1 MGGESLRAFMKCPRC
16 QSGIESNPDPA
27 GFMVC
32 PGCGARL
39 RRTSA
44 QTAQAVPAS
53 VQAGAMTLPPSDS
66 PLGPRRVSAKAPAP
80 APAAGKATA
89 ASPRRVGDDTARV
102 TKAAA
107 AAAVVAPFS
116 APAANTPA
124 TASAVDAILAEVRA
138 VRRMQEEILE
148 ILRGRADMGDAP
160 ASRSRDDFEGMQ
172 EPAVRSNRR
181 KRVLLVDDDEATRGT
196 LESVLKG
203 GEVPVTTVRDGNSA
217 LASIAQDKPDVIV
230 LELGIGGAMAGKDV
244 VNMIKATMEWVDIP
258 IILYTRVPMEGQKE
272 ARQIH
277 GADDY
282 VAKGPG
288 GPEAVLAKAISFF
301 RKP

>member
-1 MGGESLRAFMKCPRC
+1 MKCPRC
-16 QSGIESNPDPA
+16 QGAIETNPDPA
-27 GFMVC
+27 GYMVC

-53 VQAGAMTLPPSDS
+53 VQAGAITLPPGDTA
-66 PLGPRRVSAKAPAP
+66 LGPRRLPSKPPAREASKSAAAAPR
-80 APAAGKATA
+80 
-89 ASPRRVGDDTARV
+89 SPGEDTARV
-102 TKAAA
+102 AKAAA
-107 AAAVVAPFS
+107 AAAVQGAFTAPG
-116 APAANTPA
+116 ANTPA
-124 TASAVDAILAEVRA
+124 TAAAVDTVLAEVRA
-138 VRRMQEEILE
+138 VRRVQEEILE
-148 ILRGRADMGDAP
+148 MLRGRAGLGSP
-160 ASRSRDDFEGMQ
+160 RPSNDDFEGMQ
-172 EPAVRSNRR
+172 EPVVRSSRR
-181 KRVLLVDDDEATRGT
+181 KRVLLADDDDVTRGAV
-196 LESVLKG
+196 EAVLQR
-203 GEVPVTTVRDGNSA
+203 GEVLVTTVSDGNSA
-217 LASIAQDKPDVIV
+217 LASIARDKPDVIV

-282 VAKGPG
+282 VAKGAG

>member
-1 MGGESLRAFMKCPRC
+1 MKCPRC

-39 RRTSA
+39 RRSAAQSA
-44 QTAQAVPAS
+44 QAAQAAQVL
-53 VQAGAMTLPPSDS
+53 QAGAVTLPPGDG
-66 PLGPRRVSAKAPAP
+66 PLGPRRVSPKSAAAPAEK
-80 APAAGKATA
+80 AGAAA
-89 ASPRRVGDDTARV
+89 PRRIGDDTARV
-102 TKAAA
+102 AKAAA
-107 AAAVVAPFS
+107 AAAVVAPFT
-116 APAANTPA
+116 APAANAPA
-124 TASAVDAILAEVRA
+124 TASAVDTVLAEVRA

-148 ILRGRADMGDAP
+148 TLRGRAEGSDVGG
-160 ASRSRDDFEGMQ
+160 SRGHDDFEGMV
-172 EPAVRSNRR
+172 EPVVRSSRR
-181 KRVLLVDDDEATRGT
+181 KRVLLVDDDPATRGAV
-196 LESVLKG
+196 ESILQG
-203 GEVPVTTVRDGNSA
+203 GEVPVTTVGDGNSA
-217 LASIAQDKPDVIV
+217 LASIAKDKPDVIV
-230 LELGIGGAMAGKDV
+230 LELGIGGAMGGKDV

-288 GPEAVLAKAISFF
+288 GPEAVLAKSISFF

>member
-1 MGGESLRAFMKCPRC
+1 MKCPRC
-16 QSGIESNPDPA
+16 QTGIESNPDPA

-39 RRTSA
+39 RRTAA
-44 QTAQAVPAS
+44 QTVQAVQVGS
-53 VQAGAMTLPPSDS
+53 VTLPPADG
-66 PLGPRRVSAKAPAP
+66 PLGPRRVSSKSA
-80 APAAGKATA
+80 APAAAKATA
-89 ASPRRVGDDTARV
+89 AVPRRIGDETARV
-102 TKAAA
+102 AKAT
-107 AAAVVAPFS
+107 AAAVAAPFT

-124 TASAVDAILAEVRA
+124 TASAVDTILAEVRA

-148 ILRGRADMGDAP
+148 MLRGRAESGS
-160 ASRSRDDFEGMQ
+160 ASASSSASAGGDDFEGML
-172 EPAVRSNRR
+172 EPAVRSSRR
-181 KRVLLVDDDEATRGT
+181 KRVLLVDDDDATRGVV
-196 LESVLKG
+196 ESVLKG
-203 GEVPVTTVRDGNSA
+203 GEVPVTTVGDGNSA
-217 LASIAQDKPDVIV
+217 LASIARDKPDVIV
-230 LELGIGGAMAGKDV
+230 LELGMGGAMAGKDV

>member
-1 MGGESLRAFMKCPRC
+1 MKCPRC
-16 QSGIESNPDPA
+16 QTGIESNPDPA

-39 RRTSA
+39 RRTA
-44 QTAQAVPAS
+44 AQAAQMVPAS
-53 VQAGAMTLPPSDS
+53 VQAGSMTLPPSDG
-66 PLGPRRVSAKAPAP
+66 PLGPRRVSSKSA
-80 APAAGKATA
+80 APAAAKSTA
-89 ASPRRVGDDTARV
+89 AAPRRVGDDTARV
-102 TKAAA
+102 AKTTAAA
-107 AAAVVAPFS
+107 AAAAAPFT

-124 TASAVDAILAEVRA
+124 TSSAVDAVLGEVRA

-148 ILRGRADMGDAP
+148 LLRGRAESGYA
-160 ASRSRDDFEGMQ
+160 RSSPSHDDFEGMR
-172 EPAVRSNRR
+172 EPSVRSSRR
-181 KRVLLVDDDEATRGT
+181 KRVLLVDDDEATRGAV
-196 LESVLKG
+196 ESALKG
-203 GEVPVTTVRDGNSA
+203 GEVPVTTVGDGNSA
-217 LASIAQDKPDVIV
+217 LASIARDKPDVIV
-230 LELGIGGAMAGKDV
+230 LELGIGGAMGGKDV

>member
-1 MGGESLRAFMKCPRC
+1 MKCPRC
-16 QSGIESNPDPA
+16 QTGIESNPDPA

-39 RRTSA
+39 RRSA
-44 QTAQAVPAS
+44 AQAAQMVPAS
-53 VQAGAMTLPPSDS
+53 VQAGSLTLPPNDG
-66 PLGPRRVSAKAPAP
+66 PLGPRRVSPKAPAP
-80 APAAGKATA
+80 VPAKSTA
-89 ASPRRVGDDTARV
+89 AAPRRVGDDTARV
-102 TKAAA
+102 AKATAAA
-107 AAAVVAPFS
+107 AAATPFT

-124 TASAVDAILAEVRA
+124 TTSAVDAVLAEVRA

-148 ILRGRADMGDAP
+148 LLRGRAESGYA
-160 ASRSRDDFEGMQ
+160 RSSPSSDDFEGMV
-172 EPAVRSNRR
+172 EPVVRSSRR
-181 KRVLLVDDDEATRGT
+181 KRVLLVDDDEATRGAV
-196 LESVLKG
+196 ESALKR
-203 GEVPVTTVRDGNSA
+203 GEVPVTTVGDGNSA
-217 LASIAQDKPDVIV
+217 LASIASDKPDVIV
-230 LELGIGGAMAGKDV
+230 LELGIGGAMGGKDV

-288 GPEAVLAKAISFF
+288 GPEAVLAKSISFF

>member
-1 MGGESLRAFMKCPRC
+1 MKCPRC

-39 RRTSA
+39 RRTA
-44 QTAQAVPAS
+44 AQAAQATQAI
-53 VQAGAMTLPPSDS
+53 QAGSVTLPPADG
-66 PLGPRRVSAKAPAP
+66 PLGPRRVSSKSA
-80 APAAGKATA
+80 APAAARSTA
-89 ASPRRVGDDTARV
+89 EAPRRIGDDTARV
-102 TKAAA
+102 AKAAA
-107 AAAVVAPFS
+107 AAAASPFTAP
-116 APAANTPA
+116 PANTPA
-124 TASAVDAILAEVRA
+124 TASEVDTILAEVRT
-138 VRRMQEEILE
+138 VRRLQEEILE
-148 ILRGRADMGDAP
+148 LLRGRTESGYAP
-160 ASRSRDDFEGMQ
+160 SSRGNDDFEGMQ
-172 EPAVRSNRR
+172 EPAVRSSRR
-181 KRVLLVDDDEATRGT
+181 KRVLLVDDDEATRGVV
-196 LESVLKG
+196 ESVLKG
-203 GEVPVTTVRDGNSA
+203 GEVPVTTVADGNSA
-217 LASIAQDKPDVIV
+217 LASIARDKPDVIV
-230 LELGIGGAMAGKDV
+230 LELGIGGAMGGKDV

-282 VAKGPG
+282 VAKGQG

>member
-1 MGGESLRAFMKCPRC
+1 MPSRRSGSLVL
-16 QSGIESNPDPA
+16 PA
-27 GFMVC
+27 GL
-32 PGCGARL
+32 A
-39 RRTSA
+39 A
-44 QTAQAVPAS
+44 HATA
-53 VQAGAMTLPPSDS
+53 
-66 PLGPRRVSAKAPAP
+66 
-80 APAAGKATA
+80 KATA
-89 ASPRRVGDDTARV
+89 AAPRRIGDDTARV
-102 TKAAA
+102 AKAAA
-107 AAAVVAPFS
+107 AAAIAAPFT

-124 TASAVDAILAEVRA
+124 TASAVDAVLAEVRA

-148 ILRGRADMGDAP
+148 LLRGRAESGYAP
-160 ASRSRDDFEGMQ
+160 SSRGKDDFEGMH
-172 EPAVRSNRR
+172 EPAVRSSRR
-181 KRVLLVDDDEATRGT
+181 KRVLLVDDDDATRGVV
-196 LESVLKG
+196 ESVLKG
-203 GEVPVTTVRDGNSA
+203 GEVPVTTVGDGNSA
-217 LASIAQDKPDVIV
+217 LASIAMDKPDVIV
-230 LELGIGGAMAGKDV
+230 LELGIGGAMGGKDV

>member
-1 MGGESLRAFMKCPRC
+1 MKCPRC
-16 QSGIESNPDPA
+16 QTGIESNPDPA
-27 GFMVC
+27 GFRGG

-39 RRTSA
+39 RRTAA

-53 VQAGAMTLPPSDS
+53 VQAGAITLPPSDS
-66 PLGPRRVSAKAPAP
+66 PLGPRRVSPKAAP
-80 APAAGKATA
+80 PAAGKTTA
-89 ASPRRVGDDTARV
+89 AAPRRVGDDTARV
-102 TKAAA
+102 AKAAA
-107 AAAVVAPFS
+107 AAAIAAPFT
-116 APAANTPA
+116 APGANTPA
-124 TASAVDAILAEVRA
+124 TVSAVDAVLAEVRA

-148 ILRGRADMGDAP
+148 LLRGRAERGYAP
-160 ASRSRDDFEGMQ
+160 PSRGNDDFEGMI
-172 EPAVRSNRR
+172 EPAVRSSRR
-181 KRVLLVDDDEATRGT
+181 KRVLLVDDDEATRGVV
-196 LESVLKG
+196 ESVLKG
-203 GEVPVTTVRDGNSA
+203 GEVPVTAVGDGNSA
-217 LASIAQDKPDVIV
+217 LASIARDKPDVIV
-230 LELGIGGAMAGKDV
+230 LELGIGGAMGGKDV

-288 GPEAVLAKAISFF
+288 GPEAVLAKAILFF

>member
-1 MGGESLRAFMKCPRC
+1 MKCPRC
-16 QSGIESNPDPA
+16 QTGIESNPDPA

-39 RRTSA
+39 RRTAAQAA
-44 QTAQAVPAS
+44 QTAPAI
-53 VQAGAMTLPPSDS
+53 QAGGSVTLPPADG
-66 PLGPRRVSAKAPAP
+66 PLGPRRVSSKPAAPAS
-80 APAAGKATA
+80 GKAA
-89 ASPRRVGDDTARV
+89 ASAPRRIGDDTARV
-102 TKAAA
+102 AKAAA
-107 AAAVVAPFS
+107 AAAIAPPFT

-124 TASAVDAILAEVRA
+124 TASAVDAVLAEVRA

-148 ILRGRADMGDAP
+148 TLRGRAESGS
-160 ASRSRDDFEGMQ
+160 ASSYPGNDDFEGMR
-172 EPAVRSNRR
+172 EPAVRSSRR
-181 KRVLLVDDDEATRGT
+181 KRVLLVDDDEATRGA

-203 GEVPVTTVRDGNSA
+203 GEVPVTVVGEGNSA
-217 LASIAQDKPDVIV
+217 LASIARDKPDVIV

-288 GPEAVLAKAISFF
+288 GPEAVLAKAIAFF

>member
-1 MGGESLRAFMKCPRC
+1 MKCPRC
-16 QSGIESNPDPA
+16 QAGIESRPDPA

-53 VQAGAMTLPPSDS
+53 VQAGAITLPPADN
-66 PLGPRRVSAKAPAP
+66 PLGPRRVSANTMAPEPAKTVAPA
-80 APAAGKATA
+80 
-89 ASPRRVGDDTARV
+89 PRRVGDDTARV
-102 TKAAA
+102 AKAAA
-107 AAAVVAPFS
+107 AAAAAPFA
-116 APAANTPA
+116 APAANAPA
-124 TASAVDAILAEVRA
+124 SASAVDSILAEVRA

-148 ILRGRADMGDAP
+148 MLR
-160 ASRSRDDFEGMQ
+160 SRSESGSGAPGLAAGDDFEGLQ
-172 EPAVRSNRR
+172 EPAVRSSRR
-181 KRVLLVDDDEATRGT
+181 KRVLLVDDDPVARGQV
-196 LESVLKG
+196 ESALTA
-203 GEVPVTTVRDGNSA
+203 GEIPVTTVGDGNTA
-217 LASIAQDKPDVIV
+217 LASIARDKPDVVV
-230 LELGIGGAMAGKDV
+230 LELGIKGDMGGKDV
-244 VNMIKATMEWVDIP
+244 VNMIKATMEWVDLP

-282 VAKGPG
+282 VAKGAG
-288 GPEAVLAKAISFF
+288 GADAVLSKVISFF

>member
-1 MGGESLRAFMKCPRC
+1 MKCPRC

-53 VQAGAMTLPPSDS
+53 VQAGAMTLPPSDG
-66 PLGPRRVSAKAPAP
+66 PLGPRRVSPKPATP
-80 APAAGKATA
+80 TPAGKVTA
-89 ASPRRVGDDTARV
+89 AAPRRVGDDTARV
-102 TKAAA
+102 AKAAA
-107 AAAVVAPFS
+107 AAAIAAPFT
-116 APAANTPA
+116 APAANAPA
-124 TASAVDAILAEVRA
+124 TASAVDTILAEVRA

-148 ILRGRADMGDAP
+148 MLRGRAESGSGP
-160 ASRSRDDFEGMQ
+160 AAGNDDFEGMR
-172 EPAVRSNRR
+172 EPAVRSSRR
-181 KRVLLVDDDEATRGT
+181 KRVLLVDDDEATRGVV
-196 LESVLKG
+196 ESVLTG
-203 GEVPVTTVRDGNSA
+203 GEVPCTVVGDGNSA
-217 LASIAQDKPDVIV
+217 LASIARDKPDVIV
-230 LELGIGGAMAGKDV
+230 LELGIAGAMAGKDV

-288 GPEAVLAKAISFF
+288 GPEAVLAKAIAFF

>member
-1 MGGESLRAFMKCPRC
+1 MKCPRC
-16 QSGIESNPDPA
+16 QAGIESKPDPA

-39 RRTSA
+39 RRTAA

-66 PLGPRRVSAKAPAP
+66 LRGPRRVTPKPATP
-80 APAAGKATA
+80 EAETATA
-89 ASPRRVGDDTARV
+89 GTPRRIGDDTARV
-102 TKAAA
+102 ARAT
-107 AAAVVAPFS
+107 AAVPTPFT

-124 TASAVDAILAEVRA
+124 TASAVDTVLAEVRA
-138 VRRMQEEILE
+138 LRRTQEEILE
-148 ILRGRADMGDAP
+148 TLRGRFDSGAGP
-160 ASRSRDDFEGMQ
+160 SSSPRRDDFEGMV
-172 EPAVRSNRR
+172 EPAVQSSRR
-181 KRVLLVDDDEATRGT
+181 KRVLLVDDDQATRAVI
-196 LESVLKG
+196 EDVLTR
-203 GEVPVTTVRDGNSA
+203 GEVPVTTVGDGNSA
-217 LASIAQDKPDVIV
+217 LASIARDKPDVIV
-230 LELGIGGAMAGKDV
+230 LELGIAGAMAGKDV

-288 GPEAVLAKAISFF
+288 GPEALLAKARSFF

>member
-1 MGGESLRAFMKCPRC
+1 MKCPRC
-16 QSGIESNPDPA
+16 QTGIESNPDPA

-39 RRTSA
+39 RRTA
-44 QTAQAVPAS
+44 AQAAQMVPPS
-53 VQAGAMTLPPSDS
+53 VQAGSMTLPPGDG
-66 PLGPRRVSAKAPAP
+66 PLGPRRVSPKPAAPAP
-80 APAAGKATA
+80 AKATA
-89 ASPRRVGDDTARV
+89 AAPRRIGDDTARV
-102 TKAAA
+102 AKAAA
-107 AAAVVAPFS
+107 AAAIAAPFT

-124 TASAVDAILAEVRA
+124 TASAVDAVLAEVRA

-148 ILRGRADMGDAP
+148 LLRGRAESGYAP
-160 ASRSRDDFEGMQ
+160 TSRGNDDFEGMH
-172 EPAVRSNRR
+172 EPAVRSSRR
-181 KRVLLVDDDEATRGT
+181 KRVLLVDDDPATRGAV
-196 LESVLKG
+196 ESALKG
-203 GEVPVTTVRDGNSA
+203 GEVPVTIVGDGNSA
-217 LASIAQDKPDVIV
+217 LASIAMDKPDVIV

>member
-1 MGGESLRAFMKCPRC
+1 MKCPRC

-39 RRTSA
+39 RRTAA
-44 QTAQAVPAS
+44 QAAQAVQAAQ
-53 VQAGAMTLPPSDS
+53 VLHAGAVTLPPADG
-66 PLGPRRVSAKAPAP
+66 PLGPRRVSSKAAASPAEKPAP
-80 APAAGKATA
+80 AP
-89 ASPRRVGDDTARV
+89 PRRIGDDTARV
-102 TKAAA
+102 AKAAA
-107 AAAVVAPFS
+107 AAAVAAPFT
-116 APAANTPA
+116 APAANAPA
-124 TASAVDAILAEVRA
+124 TASAVDTVLAEVRA
-138 VRRMQEEILE
+138 VRRMQEEVLE
-148 ILRGRADMGDAP
+148 LLRGRAESHSDP
-160 ASRSRDDFEGMQ
+160 SSRGNDDFEGMV
-172 EPAVRSNRR
+172 EPAVRSSRR
-181 KRVLLVDDDEATRGT
+181 KRVLLVDDDEATRGAV
-196 LESVLKG
+196 EAVLKG
-203 GEVPVTTVRDGNSA
+203 GEVPVTTIGDGNGA
-217 LASIAQDKPDVIV
+217 LASIAKDKPDVIV
-230 LELGIGGAMAGKDV
+230 LELGIGGAMGGKDV

>member
-1 MGGESLRAFMKCPRC
+1 MKCPRC

-39 RRTSA
+39 RRTAA

-53 VQAGAMTLPPSDS
+53 VQAGAITLPPLDG
-66 PLGPRRVSAKAPAP
+66 PLGPRRVSAKSA
-80 APAAGKATA
+80 APAAAKSTGSGT
-89 ASPRRVGDDTARV
+89 RRVAGDDTARTAKSAV
-102 TKAAA
+102 AAA
-107 AAAVVAPFS
+107 IASPFAP
-116 APAANTPA
+116 PAENTPA
-124 TASAVDAILAEVRA
+124 SASDLEAILGELRA
-138 VRRMQEEILE
+138 VRRTQEEILDL
-148 ILRGRADMGDAP
+148 LRGRTESGYVP
-160 ASRSRDDFEGMQ
+160 SSSASRGGDDFEGMQ
-172 EPAVRSNRR
+172 EPTVRSSRR
-181 KRVLLVDDDEATRGT
+181 KRVLLVDDDEATRGVV
-196 LESVLKG
+196 ERVLKG
-203 GEVPVTTVRDGNSA
+203 GEVPVTVVADGNSA
-217 LASIAQDKPDVIV
+217 LASIARDKPDVIV

-282 VAKGPG
+282 VAKGHG

>member
-1 MGGESLRAFMKCPRC
+1 MKCPRC
-16 QSGIESNPDPA
+16 QTGIESNPDPA

-39 RRTSA
+39 RRTA
-44 QTAQAVPAS
+44 AQAVA
-53 VQAGAMTLPPSDS
+53 VQAGSVTLPPGDS
-66 PLGPRRVSAKAPAP
+66 PLGPRRVSSKSAAPAT
-80 APAAGKATA
+80 AKVPAAA
-89 ASPRRVGDDTARV
+89 PRRVGDDTARV
-102 TKAAA
+102 AKATA
-107 AAAVVAPFS
+107 AAAVAAPFT

-124 TASAVDAILAEVRA
+124 TASAVDTILAEVRV

-148 ILRGRADMGDAP
+148 MLRGRAESGSAP
-160 ASRSRDDFEGMQ
+160 SSPGNDDFEGMR
-172 EPAVRSNRR
+172 EPAVRSTRR
-181 KRVLLVDDDEATRGT
+181 KRVLLVDDDDATRGVA
-196 LESVLKG
+196 ESVLKG
-203 GEVPVTTVRDGNSA
+203 GEVPVTAVGDGNSA
-217 LASIAQDKPDVIV
+217 LASIARDKPDVIV
-230 LELGIGGAMAGKDV
+230 LELGIAGAMGGKDV